1 MRRHGGSRHLPASLQ
16 QLEDCEVRHLTTT
29 GTENLVCNRCGTIL
43 DTRTTA
49 KLAHVDKNH
58 DNKCDVCGKNLSTTV
73 PSVTPSTPVKSGNT
87 ADNSNMGLWVV
98 LMSLSLFGSVTLLRS
113 KKRRA

>member
-1 MRRHGGSRHLPASLQ
+1 M
-16 QLEDCEVRHLTTT
+16 
-29 GTENLVCNRCGTIL
+29 
-43 DTRTTA
+43 
-49 KLAHVDKNH
+49 
-58 DNKCDVCGKNLSTTV
+58 
-73 PSVTPSTPVKSGNT
+73 TPSTPVKSGNT